1 MADFGI
7 GETLLANVATGA
19 LVGGGI
25 SALTGGDFLTGAL
38 TGGIGGGIKGF
49 MPDFTKIFSGTGL
62 APASDA
68 GLSST
73 LSAGAQA
80 YNPAQSIATSPF
92 GTTEAV
98 SATSPAW
105 GGVGTG
111 TVGTSGISNL
121 ATSGISPD
129 VLQAAQNQAAVNAGQ
144 SLANTPSIPGT
155 PPTSG
160 TPPVKQPVV
169 PQPTDYSK
177 LIQENNL
184 KPVGLTTQAD
194 GPLANGNYALN
205 GKVYSGSQV
214 ANLGGPQSFFEKY
227 KTPLLGL
234 GALAAYKMS
243 TAKPTMAPVPVPAT
257 GALTGKYNLASNY
270 QPLSNPT
277 PVYPRFAEGGI
288 ASLASGGN
296 MVPDKVNVDFM
307 HGDMYPMSQQ
317 NRAFYATPTQM
328 PTSAQQTMASYE
340 PKTNPLTG
348 QATANMAS
356 GGPVSFASGGNT
368 GGQVYYDANK
378 GQYYTIK
385 DSGNPVSSVFN
396 AMGAA
401 SMGGFGGFGNA
412 IDSANRDYIGASPS
426 NPGSN
431 ISPDYQASS
440 VTPRVYQSS
449 YADVPQA
456 TPQAST
462 VAVPQYS
469 LQDSA
474 NLLAMSNPDLAAPYK
489 KMASGGISS
498 LGGYSDG
505 GRMLKG
511 PGDGMSDSIP
521 GMIANKRPARLAE
534 GEFVVPADVV
544 SHLGNGS
551 TDAGAK
557 QLYAMMNKVRQ
568 ARTGSKKQGKQI
580 NPRQFMLA

>member
-38 TGGIGGGIKGF
+38 TGGIGGAAKGF
-49 MPDFTKIFSGTGL
+49 MPDFSKIFGGVGL
-62 APASDA
+62 PPAADA
-68 GLSST
+68 GITSS

-80 YNPAQSIATSPF
+80 YSPAALGSTVATSPW
-92 GTTEAV
+92 TSEIV
-98 SATSPAW
+98 SATSPFA
-105 GGVGTG
+105 TA
-111 TVGTSGISNL
+111 GTSGITNL
-121 ATSGISPD
+121 APSAFSGIAPE
-129 VLQAAQNQAAVNAGQ
+129 VVQAAQGQVAADAGQ
-144 SLANTPSIPGT
+144 SLANKGTQQLGT
-155 PPTSG
+155 PQTPDYAKIIQDKNINPIPTLVPPN
-160 TPPVKQPVV
+160 TPDGITK
-169 PQPTDYSK
+169 TGDY
-177 LIQENNL
+177 
-184 KPVGLTTQAD
+184 V
-194 GPLANGNYALN
+194 LN
-205 GKVYSGSQV
+205 GKIYKGADIVKAMQ
-214 ANLGGPQSFFEKY
+214 PQSFFDKY
-227 KTPLLGL
+227 KTPLMLGGLGL
-234 GALAAYKMS
+234 GYKML
-243 TAKPTMAPVPVPAT
+243 TAKPPTAPVPVPAT

-288 ASLASGGN
+288 AQLASGGN

-317 NRAFYATPTQM
+317 NRSFYATPTQM

-348 QATANMAS
+348 EPTVNMAS

-368 GGQVYYDANK
+368 SGQVYYDADK
-378 GQYYTIK
+378 GQYYTVK
-385 DSGNPVSSVFN
+385 DTGNPIL
-396 AMGAA
+396 GI
-401 SMGGFGGFGNA
+401 MGGLGGAFGNFGN
-412 IDSANRDYIGASPS
+412 DTSNRNYIGASLS
-426 NPGSN
+426 SPGSN
-431 ISPDYQASS
+431 ISPDYKASS
-440 VTPRVYQSS
+440 ITPTVYQPT

-456 TPQAST
+456 PTQAST

-580 NPRQFMLA
+580 NPRQFMPA

>member
-7 GETLLANVATGA
+7 GETLLADVATGA

-38 TGGIGGGIKGF
+38 TGGIGGAAKGF
-49 MPDFTKIFSGTGL
+49 MPDFSKIFSGTGL
-62 APASDA
+62 PPAADA
-68 GLSST
+68 GITSS

-80 YNPAQSIATSPF
+80 YSPAALGSTVATSPW
-92 GTTEAV
+92 TSEIV
-98 SATSPAW
+98 SATSPFA
-105 GGVGTG
+105 TA
-111 TVGTSGISNL
+111 GTSGITNV
-121 ATSGISPD
+121 AANAFPGVTPD
-129 VLQAAQNQAAVNAGQ
+129 IIQAAQNQVAADTGQ
-144 SLANTPSIPGT
+144 SLANKGTQQLGT
-155 PPTSG
+155 PQ
-160 TPPVKQPVV
+160 TP
-169 PQPTDYSK
+169 DYPK

-184 KPVGLTTQAD
+184 KPVGLTTQPD

-214 ANLGGPQSFFEKY
+214 ANLGGPQSFFQKY
-227 KTPLLGL
+227 KTPLMLGGLGL
-234 GALAAYKMS
+234 GYKML
-243 TAKPTMAPVPVPAT
+243 TAKPPTAPVPVPAT

-296 MVPDKVNVDFM
+296 MISDKVNVDFM

-317 NRAFYATPTQM
+317 NRSFYATPSQM

-356 GGPVSFASGGNT
+356 GGIATS
-368 GGQVYYDANK
+368 GQVYYDADK
-378 GQYYTIK
+378 GQYYTLK
-385 DSGNPVSSVFN
+385 DSNPILGVLGGLG
-396 AMGAA
+396 GA
-401 SMGGFGGFGNA
+401 FGNFGN
-412 IDSANRDYIGASPS
+412 DTSNRDYIGASLS
-426 NPGSN
+426 SPGSN

-440 VTPRVYQSS
+440 ITPTVYQPT

-456 TPQAST
+456 PAQPST
-462 VAVPQYS
+462 VNVPTYS

-498 LGGYSDG
+498 LGSYSDG

-580 NPRQFMLA
+580 NPRQFMPA

>member
-38 TGGIGGGIKGF
+38 TGGIGGAAKGF
-49 MPDFTKIFSGTGL
+49 MPDFGKLFSGTGL

-68 GLSST
+68 GISST

-92 GTTEAV
+92 GTTEAI
-98 SATSPAW
+98 SATSPAF

-111 TVGTSGISNL
+111 TVGTSGIANL
-121 ATSGISPD
+121 AASGIDPST
-129 VLQAAQNQAAVNAGQ
+129 LQAAQNQAAVNAGQ

-160 TPPVKQPVV
+160 TPPVKPPVA

-205 GKVYSGSQV
+205 GKVYSGAQV

-234 GALAAYKMS
+234 GALAAYKAFN
-243 TAKPTMAPVPVPAT
+243 AKPTMATVPAPAT

-270 QPLSNPT
+270 QPLNNPV

-317 NRAFYATPTQM
+317 SRSFYASPTQM

-348 QATANMAS
+348 QATAHMAS
-356 GGPVSFASGGNT
+356 GGPVSFASGGDI
-368 GGQVYYDANK
+368 GGQVYYDAEK
-378 GQYYTIK
+378 GQYYTVGR
-385 DSGNPVSSVFN
+385 DSNNPFT
-396 AMGAA
+396 AFAA
-401 SMGGFGGFGNA
+401 FGGYGNNTS
-412 IDSANRDYIGASPS
+412 DRNYIGASLS
-426 NPGSN
+426 SPGSN

-440 VTPRVYQSS
+440 VTPRVYQPT

-456 TPQAST
+456 PTQAST
-462 VAVPQYS
+462 VGVPTYS

-489 KMASGGISS
+489 KMSSGGISD
-498 LGGYSDG
+498 LGTYSDG
-505 GRMLKG
+505 GRMLRG

-568 ARTGSKKQGKQI
+568 ARTGTKKQGKQI
-580 NPRQFMLA
+580 NPRQFMPA

>member
-38 TGGIGGGIKGF
+38 TGGIGGAAKGF
-49 MPDFTKIFSGTGL
+49 MPDFSKIFGGVGL
-62 APASDA
+62 PPAADEGIA
-68 GLSST
+68 SS

-80 YNPAQSIATSPF
+80 YSPAALGSTVATSPW
-92 GTTEAV
+92 TSEIV
-98 SATSPAW
+98 SATSPFA
-105 GGVGTG
+105 TA
-111 TVGTSGISNL
+111 GTSGITNV
-121 ATSGISPD
+121 AANAFPGVTPD
-129 VLQAAQNQAAVNAGQ
+129 IIQAAQSQVAADAGQ
-144 SLANTPSIPGT
+144 SLANAN
-155 PPTSG
+155 
-160 TPPVKQPVV
+160 TPPVKTPAT
-169 PQPTDYSK
+169 PQPTDYPK

-205 GKVYSGSQV
+205 GKIYSGSQV
-214 ANLGGPQSFFEKY
+214 ANLGGPQSFFDKY
-227 KTPLLGL
+227 KYPLLGL
-234 GALAAYKMS
+234 GALGAYKMIN
-243 TAKPTMAPVPVPAT
+243 AKPTMAPVPVPAT

-317 NRAFYATPTQM
+317 NRSFYATPTQM

-348 QATANMAS
+348 QATVN
-356 GGPVSFASGGNT
+356 
-368 GGQVYYDANK
+368 
-378 GQYYTIK
+378 
-385 DSGNPVSSVFN
+385 
-396 AMGAA
+396 
-401 SMGGFGGFGNA
+401 
-412 IDSANRDYIGASPS
+412 
-426 NPGSN
+426 
-431 ISPDYQASS
+431 
-440 VTPRVYQSS
+440 
-449 YADVPQA
+449 
-456 TPQAST
+456 
-462 VAVPQYS
+462 
-469 LQDSA
+469 
-474 NLLAMSNPDLAAPYK
+474 
-489 KMASGGISS
+489 MASGGISS

-521 GMIANKRPARLAE
+521 GMIADKRPAQLAE

-580 NPRQFMLA
+580 NPRQFMPT

>member
-38 TGGIGGGIKGF
+38 TGGIGGAAKGF
-49 MPDFTKIFSGTGL
+49 MPDFGKLFSGTGL

-68 GLSST
+68 GISST

-80 YNPAQSIATSPF
+80 YSPAALGSTVATSPW
-92 GTTEAV
+92 TSEVV
-98 SATSPAW
+98 SATSPFA
-105 GGVGTG
+105 TA
-111 TVGTSGISNL
+111 GTSGITNV
-121 ATSGISPD
+121 AANAFPGVAPD
-129 VLQAAQNQAAVNAGQ
+129 IIQAAQNQAAADAGQ
-144 SLANTPSIPGT
+144 SLTNTGTPSVKT
-155 PPTSG
+155 PAA
-160 TPPVKQPVV
+160 

-184 KPVGLTTQAD
+184 KPVGLTTQTD

-205 GKVYSGSQV
+205 GKVYSGAQV

-234 GALAAYKMS
+234 GALAAYKAFN
-243 TAKPTMAPVPVPAT
+243 AKPTMALVPAPAT

-270 QPLSNPT
+270 QPLNNPV

-317 NRAFYATPTQM
+317 SRSFYASPTQM

-348 QATANMAS
+348 QATAHMAS
-356 GGPVSFASGGNT
+356 GGPVSFASGGDI
-368 GGQVYYDANK
+368 GGQVYYDADK
-378 GQYYTIK
+378 GQYYTVK
-385 DSGNPVSSVFN
+385 SSGNPLTGVLG
-396 AMGAA
+396 AMGGA
-401 SMGGFGGFGNA
+401 FGGYGNNTS
-412 IDSANRDYIGASPS
+412 DRNYIGASLS
-426 NPGSN
+426 SPGSN

-440 VTPRVYQSS
+440 VTPRVYQPT
-449 YADVPQA
+449 YVDVPQA
-456 TPQAST
+456 PTQAST
-462 VAVPQYS
+462 VGVPTYS

-489 KMASGGISS
+489 KMSSGGISD
-498 LGGYSDG
+498 LGTYSDG
-505 GRMLKG
+505 GRMLRG

-568 ARTGSKKQGKQI
+568 ARTGTKKQGKQI
-580 NPRQFMLA
+580 NPRQFMPA

>member
-25 SALTGGDFLTGAL
+25 SALTGGDFLSGAL
-38 TGGIGGGIKGF
+38 TGGIGGAAKGF
-49 MPDFTKIFSGTGL
+49 LPDFGKIFSGVGL
-62 APASDA
+62 PPGADQGITAP
-68 GLSST
+68 

-80 YNPAQSIATSPF
+80 YSPAALGSTVATSPW
-92 GTTEAV
+92 TSEVV
-98 SATSPAW
+98 SATSPFA
-105 GGVGTG
+105 TA
-111 TVGTSGISNL
+111 GTSGITNV
-121 ATSGISPD
+121 AANAFPGVTPD
-129 VLQAAQNQAAVNAGQ
+129 IIQAAQNQATADAGQ
-144 SLANTPSIPGT
+144 SLTNTGTPSVKT
-155 PPTSG
+155 PAA
-160 TPPVKQPVV
+160 
-169 PQPTDYSK
+169 PQPTDYPK

-184 KPVGLTTQAD
+184 KAVGLTTQPD

-205 GKVYSGSQV
+205 GKVYSGAQV

-227 KTPLLGL
+227 KTPIMLGGLGL
-234 GALAAYKMS
+234 GYKLL
-243 TAKPTMAPVPVPAT
+243 TAKPTSAPVPVPAT

-270 QPLSNPT
+270 QPLANPT

-317 NRAFYATPTQM
+317 SRSFYASPTQM

-348 QATANMAS
+348 ETTAHMAS
-356 GGPVSFASGGNT
+356 GGTATS
-368 GGQVYYDANK
+368 GQVFYDADK
-378 GQYYTIK
+378 GQYYTMKSNSPGSFFGLPILAGRSMNGFM
-385 DSGNPVSSVFN
+385 DSI
-396 AMGAA
+396 GAP
-401 SMGGFGGFGNA
+401 SDRN
-412 IDSANRDYIGASPS
+412 YIGASLS
-426 NPGSN
+426 SPGSN

-440 VTPRVYQSS
+440 VTPRVYQPT

-456 TPQAST
+456 PTAAST
-462 VAVPQYS
+462 VDVPTYS

-489 KMASGGISS
+489 KMSSGGISN
-498 LGGYSDG
+498 LGTYSDG
-505 GRMLKG
+505 GRMLRG

-521 GMIANKRPARLAE
+521 GMIAGKRPARLAE

-557 QLYAMMNKVRQ
+557 QLYAMMNKVRK
-568 ARTGSKKQGKQI
+568 ARTGTTKQGKQI
-580 NPRQFMLA
+580 NPRKLMPA

>member
-7 GETLLANVATGA
+7 GETLLADVATGA

-25 SALTGGDFLTGAL
+25 SALTGGNFLEGAL
-38 TGGIGGGIKGF
+38 TGGIGGGIKSF
-49 MPDFTKIFSGTGL
+49 MPNFTDIFKGTPAVGADVGTSGLT
-62 APASDA
+62 
-68 GLSST
+68 
-73 LSAGAQA
+73 SAGAQA
-80 YNPAQSIATSPF
+80 YIPPTAGSSIATSPF
-92 GTTEAV
+92 GTSELV
-98 SATSPAW
+98 SATSPF
-105 GGVGTG
+105 GTA
-111 TVGTSGISNL
+111 GTSGITNV
-121 ATSGISPD
+121 AANAFPNVSPD
-129 VLQAAQNQAAVNAGQ
+129 VIQAAQLQSEANAG
-144 SLANTPSIPGT
+144 NIPGST
-155 PPTSG
+155 GAASQNIASP
-160 TPPVKQPVV
+160 K
-169 PQPTDYSK
+169 TDYAK

-184 KPVGLTTQAD
+184 KPVGLTNQTD

-205 GKVYSGSQV
+205 GKIYSGAQV
-214 ANLGGPQSFFEKY
+214 ANLGGPQSFFQKY
-227 KTPLLGL
+227 KTPLMLGGLGL
-234 GALAAYKMS
+234 AYKMA
-243 TAKPTMAPVPVPAT
+243 TAKPTSTPIPVPAT

-270 QPLSNPT
+270 QSLGNPT

-296 MVPDKVNVDFM
+296 MMSDKVNVDFM

-317 NRAFYATPTQM
+317 NRSFYATPSQM

-356 GGPVSFASGGNT
+356 GGTATS
-368 GGQVYYDANK
+368 GQVYYDADK
-378 GQYYTIK
+378 GQYYTVK
-385 DSGNPVSSVFN
+385 DTGNPIL
-396 AMGAA
+396 GI
-401 SMGGFGGFGNA
+401 MGGLGGAFGNFGN
-412 IDSANRDYIGASPS
+412 DTSNRNYIGASLS
-426 NPGSN
+426 SPGSN

-440 VTPRVYQSS
+440 ITPTVYQPT

-456 TPQAST
+456 PAQAST
-462 VAVPQYS
+462 VDTPTYS

-474 NLLAMSNPDLAAPYK
+474 ALLAATSPNIAEASGIR
-489 KMASGGISS
+489 KMASGGISD
-498 LGGYSDG
+498 LGAYSDG

-580 NPRQFMLA
+580 NPRQFMPA

>member
-7 GETLLANVATGA
+7 GETLLADVATGA

-25 SALTGGDFLTGAL
+25 SALTGGNFLEGAL
-38 TGGIGGGIKGF
+38 TGGIGGAAKGF
-49 MPDFTKIFSGTGL
+49 LPDFSKIFGGVGL
-62 APASDA
+62 PPGADQGITAP
-68 GLSST
+68 

-80 YNPAQSIATSPF
+80 YSPAALGSTVATSPF
-92 GTTEAV
+92 GTSELV
-98 SATSPAW
+98 SATSPFSTA
-105 GGVGTG
+105 
-111 TVGTSGISNL
+111 GTSGITNV
-121 ATSGISPD
+121 AANAFPGVTPD
-129 VLQAAQNQAAVNAGQ
+129 IIQAAQSQVAADAGQ
-144 SLANTPSIPGT
+144 SLANT
-155 PPTSG
+155 G
-160 TPPVKQPVV
+160 TPPVKTPAA
-169 PQPTDYSK
+169 PQPTDYPK

-184 KPVGLTTQAD
+184 KPVGLTTQPD

-227 KTPLLGL
+227 KTPLMLGGLGL
-234 GALAAYKMS
+234 GYKML
-243 TAKPTMAPVPVPAT
+243 TAKPTAAPVPVPAT

-277 PVYPRFAEGGI
+277 PVYPRF
-288 ASLASGGN
+288 
-296 MVPDKVNVDFM
+296 
-307 HGDMYPMSQQ
+307 GDMYPMSQQ
-317 NRAFYATPTQM
+317 NRSFYATPSQM

-356 GGPVSFASGGNT
+356 GGTATS
-368 GGQVYYDANK
+368 GQVYYDADK
-378 GQYYTIK
+378 GQYYTLK
-385 DSGNPVSSVFN
+385 DSNPILGVLGGLG
-396 AMGAA
+396 GA
-401 SMGGFGGFGNA
+401 FGNFGN
-412 IDSANRDYIGASPS
+412 DTSNRNYIGASLS
-426 NPGSN
+426 SPGSN

-440 VTPRVYQSS
+440 VTPRVYQPT

-456 TPQAST
+456 PAQAST
-462 VAVPQYS
+462 VNVPTYS

-498 LGGYSDG
+498 LGSYSDG

-557 QLYAMMNKVRQ
+557 QLYAMMDKVRK
-568 ARTGSKKQGKQI
+568 ARTGTKKQGKQI
-580 NPRQFMLA
+580 NPMRYMPA

>member
-7 GETLLANVATGA
+7 GETLLADVATGA

-38 TGGIGGGIKGF
+38 TGGIGGAAKGF
-49 MPDFTKIFSGTGL
+49 MPDFGKIFSGTGL
-62 APASDA
+62 PPGADKGITAPLA
-68 GLSST
+68 
-73 LSAGAQA
+73 AGAQA
-80 YNPAQSIATSPF
+80 YSPAAIGSTVATSPW
-92 GTTEAV
+92 TSEIV
-98 SATSPAW
+98 SATSPFA
-105 GGVGTG
+105 TA
-111 TVGTSGISNL
+111 GTSGITNV
-121 ATSGISPD
+121 AANAFPGVAPD
-129 VLQAAQNQAAVNAGQ
+129 IIQAAQNQAAADAGQ
-144 SLANTPSIPGT
+144 SLANTV
-155 PPTSG
+155 
-160 TPPVKQPVV
+160 TPPVKTPVT
-169 PQPTDYSK
+169 PQPTDYPK

-184 KPVGLTTQAD
+184 KAIGLTTQPD

-205 GKVYSGSQV
+205 GKVYSGAQV
-214 ANLGGPQSFFEKY
+214 ANLGGPQSFFDKY
-227 KTPLLGL
+227 KTSIMLGGLGL
-234 GALAAYKMS
+234 GYKLL
-243 TAKPTMAPVPVPAT
+243 TAKPTSAPVPVPAT

-317 NRAFYATPTQM
+317 SRSFYASPTQM

-348 QATANMAS
+348 ETTAHMAI
-356 GGPVSFASGGNT
+356 GGTTKADTS
-368 GGQVYYDANK
+368 GQVYYDANK
-378 GQYYTIK
+378 GQYYTLN
-385 DSGNPVSSVFN
+385 SSSVMNPFGILGAFN
-396 AMGAA
+396 SLPGR
-401 SMGGFGGFGNA
+401 
-412 IDSANRDYIGASPS
+412 DTENRNYIGASLS
-426 NPGSN
+426 SPGSN

-440 VTPRVYQSS
+440 VTPRVYQPT

-456 TPQAST
+456 PTQAST
-462 VAVPQYS
+462 VGVPTYS

-489 KMASGGISS
+489 KMSSGGISD
-498 LGGYSDG
+498 LGTYSDG
-505 GRMLKG
+505 GRMLRG

-521 GMIANKRPARLAE
+521 GMIAGKRPARLAE

-557 QLYAMMNKVRQ
+557 QLYAMMNKVRK
-568 ARTGSKKQGKQI
+568 ARTGTTKQGKQI
-580 NPRQFMLA
+580 NPRKLMPA

>member
-7 GETLLANVATGA
+7 GETLLADVATGA

-25 SALTGGDFLTGAL
+25 SALTGGNFLTGAL
-38 TGGIGGGIKGF
+38 TGGIGGGIKSF
-49 MPDFTKIFSGTGL
+49 MPNFTDIFKGTPAVGADVGTSGLT
-62 APASDA
+62 
-68 GLSST
+68 
-73 LSAGAQA
+73 SAGAQA
-80 YNPAQSIATSPF
+80 YIPPTAGSSIATSPF
-92 GTTEAV
+92 GTSELV
-98 SATSPAW
+98 SATSPF
-105 GGVGTG
+105 GTA
-111 TVGTSGISNL
+111 GTSGITNV
-121 ATSGISPD
+121 AANAFPNVSPD
-129 VLQAAQNQAAVNAGQ
+129 VIQAAQLQSEANAG
-144 SLANTPSIPGT
+144 NIPGST
-155 PPTSG
+155 GDASQNIASP
-160 TPPVKQPVV
+160 K
-169 PQPTDYSK
+169 TDYSK

-184 KPVGLTTQAD
+184 KPVGLTNQTD

-205 GKVYSGSQV
+205 GKIYSGAQV
-214 ANLGGPQSFFEKY
+214 ANLGGPQSLLQKY
-227 KTPLLGL
+227 QTPLLGL
-234 GALAAYKMS
+234 GALAAYKMA
-243 TAKPTMAPVPVPAT
+243 TAKPTSTPIPVPAT

-270 QPLSNPT
+270 QSLGNPT

-296 MVPDKVNVDFM
+296 MMSDKVNVDFM

-317 NRAFYATPTQM
+317 NRSFYATPSQM

-348 QATANMAS
+348 EATANMAS

-368 GGQVYYDANK
+368 SGQVYYDANK

-396 AMGAA
+396 AMDAA
-401 SMGGFGGFGNA
+401 SIGGFGGFGNA
-412 IDSANRDYIGASPS
+412 IDSANRDYIGASLS
-426 NPGSN
+426 SPGSN

-440 VTPRVYQSS
+440 ITPTVYQPT

-456 TPQAST
+456 PAQSST
-462 VAVPQYS
+462 VGTPTYS

-474 NLLAMSNPDLAAPYK
+474 ALLAATSPNIAEASGIR
-489 KMASGGISS
+489 KMASGGISD
-498 LGGYSDG
+498 LGAYSDG
-505 GRMLKG
+505 GRMLQG

-580 NPRQFMLA
+580 NPRQFMPA

>member
-7 GETLLANVATGA
+7 GETLLADVATGA

-25 SALTGGDFLTGAL
+25 SALTGGNFLTGAL
-38 TGGIGGGIKGF
+38 TGGIGGGIKGL
-49 MPDFTKIFSGTGL
+49 MPNFTDIFKGTPAVGADVGTSGLT
-62 APASDA
+62 
-68 GLSST
+68 
-73 LSAGAQA
+73 SAGAQA
-80 YNPAQSIATSPF
+80 YIPPTAGSSIATSPF
-92 GTTEAV
+92 GTSELV
-98 SATSPAW
+98 SATSPF
-105 GGVGTG
+105 GTA
-111 TVGTSGISNL
+111 GTSGITNV
-121 ATSGISPD
+121 AANAFPNVSPD
-129 VLQAAQNQAAVNAGQ
+129 VIQAAQLQSEANAG
-144 SLANTPSIPGT
+144 NI
-155 PPTSG
+155 SG
-160 TPPVKQPVV
+160 STGDASQNIASPK
-169 PQPTDYSK
+169 TDYAK

-184 KPVGLTTQAD
+184 KPVGLTNQID

-205 GKVYSGSQV
+205 GKIYSGAQV
-214 ANLGGPQSFFEKY
+214 ANLGGPQSLLQKY
-227 KTPLLGL
+227 QTPLLGL
-234 GALAAYKMS
+234 GALAAYKMA
-243 TAKPTMAPVPVPAT
+243 TAKPTSTPIPVPAT

-270 QPLSNPT
+270 QSLGNPT

-296 MVPDKVNVDFM
+296 MMSDKVNVDFM

-317 NRAFYATPTQM
+317 NRSFYATPSQM

-348 QATANMAS
+348 EATANMAS
-356 GGPVSFASGGNT
+356 GGTATS
-368 GGQVYYDANK
+368 GQVYYDANK

-396 AMGAA
+396 AMDAA
-401 SMGGFGGFGNA
+401 SIGGFGGFGNA
-412 IDSANRDYIGASPS
+412 IDSANRDYIGTSPS
-426 NPGSN
+426 SPGSN

-440 VTPRVYQSS
+440 ITPTIYQPT

-456 TPQAST
+456 PPQAST
-462 VAVPQYS
+462 VGTPTYS

-474 NLLAMSNPDLAAPYK
+474 ALLAATSPNIAEASGIR
-489 KMASGGISS
+489 KMASGGISD
-498 LGGYSDG
+498 LGAYSDG
-505 GRMLKG
+505 GRMLQG

-580 NPRQFMLA
+580 NPRQFMPA

>member
-38 TGGIGGGIKGF
+38 TGGIGGAAKGF
-49 MPDFTKIFSGTGL
+49 MPDFGKLFSGTGL

-68 GLSST
+68 GISST

-92 GTTEAV
+92 GTTEAI
-98 SATSPAW
+98 SATSPAF

-111 TVGTSGISNL
+111 TVGTSGIANL
-121 ATSGISPD
+121 ATSGIDPSM
-129 VLQAAQNQAAVNAGQ
+129 LQAAQNQAAVNAGQ
-144 SLANTPSIPGT
+144 SLAKDVVQKELSPEDLIKQGKATPYGFSNAANG
-155 PPTSG
+155 
-160 TPPVKQPVV
+160 
-169 PQPTDYSK
+169 
-177 LIQENNL
+177 
-184 KPVGLTTQAD
+184 PVGNATGD
-194 GPLANGNYALN
+194 YVYN
-205 GKVYSGSQV
+205 GKIYKGTDLIKAGQ
-214 ANLGGPQSFFEKY
+214 PQSFFDKY
-227 KTPLLGL
+227 KTPLMLGGLGL
-234 GALAAYKMS
+234 GYKML
-243 TAKPTMAPVPVPAT
+243 TAKPTMASVPAPAT

-270 QPLSNPT
+270 QPLNNPV

-288 ASLASGGN
+288 AQLADGGK
-296 MVPDKVNVDFM
+296 MISDKVNVDFM

-317 NRAFYATPTQM
+317 SRSFYASPTQM

-348 QATANMAS
+348 QATAHMAS
-356 GGPVSFASGGNT
+356 GGPVSFASGGDI
-368 GGQVYYDANK
+368 GGQVYYDADK
-378 GQYYTIK
+378 GQYYTVGR
-385 DSGNPVSSVFN
+385 DSNNPFTPF
-396 AMGAA
+396 AA
-401 SMGGFGGFGNA
+401 FGGPFGLLSPADKRN
-412 IDSANRDYIGASPS
+412 YIGASPS
-426 NPGSN
+426 SPGSN

-440 VTPRVYQSS
+440 VTPRVYQPT
-449 YADVPQA
+449 YVDVPQA
-456 TPQAST
+456 PTQAST
-462 VAVPQYS
+462 VGVPTYS

-489 KMASGGISS
+489 KMSSGGISD
-498 LGGYSDG
+498 LGTYSDG
-505 GRMLKG
+505 GRMLRG

-568 ARTGSKKQGKQI
+568 ARTGTKKQGKQI
-580 NPRQFMLA
+580 NPRQFMPA

>member
-7 GETLLANVATGA
+7 GETLLADVATGA

-25 SALTGGDFLTGAL
+25 SALTGGNFLEGAL
-38 TGGIGGGIKGF
+38 TGGIGGAAKGF
-49 MPDFTKIFSGTGL
+49 LPDFSKIFGGVGL
-62 APASDA
+62 PPGADQGITAP
-68 GLSST
+68 

-80 YNPAQSIATSPF
+80 YSPAALGSTVATSPF
-92 GTTEAV
+92 GTSELV
-98 SATSPAW
+98 SATSPFSTA
-105 GGVGTG
+105 
-111 TVGTSGISNL
+111 GTSGITNV
-121 ATSGISPD
+121 AANAFPGVTPD
-129 VLQAAQNQAAVNAGQ
+129 IIQAAQSQVAADAGQ
-144 SLANTPSIPGT
+144 SLANT
-155 PPTSG
+155 G
-160 TPPVKQPVV
+160 TPPVKTPAA
-169 PQPTDYSK
+169 PQPTDYPK

-184 KPVGLTTQAD
+184 KPVGLTTQPD

-227 KTPLLGL
+227 KTPLMLGGLGL
-234 GALAAYKMS
+234 GYKML
-243 TAKPTMAPVPVPAT
+243 TAKPTAAPVPVPAT

-296 MVPDKVNVDFM
+296 MMSDKVNVDFM

-317 NRAFYATPTQM
+317 NRSFYATPSQM

-356 GGPVSFASGGNT
+356 GGTATS
-368 GGQVYYDANK
+368 GQVYYDADK
-378 GQYYTIK
+378 GQYYTLK
-385 DSGNPVSSVFN
+385 DSNPILGVLGGLG
-396 AMGAA
+396 GA
-401 SMGGFGGFGNA
+401 FGNFGN
-412 IDSANRDYIGASPS
+412 DTSNRNYIGASLS
-426 NPGSN
+426 SPGSN

-440 VTPRVYQSS
+440 VTPRVYQPT

-456 TPQAST
+456 PAQAST
-462 VAVPQYS
+462 VNVPTYS

-498 LGGYSDG
+498 LGSYSDG

-557 QLYAMMNKVRQ
+557 QLYAMMDKVRK
-568 ARTGSKKQGKQI
+568 ARTGTKKQGKQI
-580 NPRQFMLA
+580 NPMRYMPA